1 MRDES
6 KQTTPSSLI
15 PHPSSLK
22 EHWLLD
28 PSVTYLNHGSFGAT
42 PKVVLAKQDEFRRR
56 MEQEPVRFLI
66 RELEPLL
73 DDVRRTLGT
82 FIGAPPDNLAFVPN
96 ATAGVNAV
104 LSSLTFSADDELVV
118 TNHEY
123 NACRNALEFIASRS
137 GARVNVVDIPFP
149 VGSPDEIF
157 DSVMSAA
164 TGRTRLLLIDHITSQ
179 TALIMP
185 VARIVTAMN
194 VRGIDTL
201 IDGAHAAGHIPLDI
215 RTIGPAYYTGNL
227 HKWVC
232 APKGAAFLYVRA
244 DKRDA
249 IRPVAISHGANSP
262 RTDRSRFHLEFDW
275 TGTYDPSPWLAV
287 SEALR
292 FLPTLVEGGWAEVMR
307 RNHTLVLRAR
317 EILCDA
323 LRLEKPAPDDMLGAM
338 ASVSLPDGEPTPLS
352 PLSIDPLQDALLERF
367 SIEVPVMQWPSPPK
381 RVLRVSAQLYNTVD
395 EYDQLAD
402 ALHQLL

>member
-1 MRDES
+1 M
-6 KQTTPSSLI
+6 
-15 PHPSSLK
+15 K

-82 FIGAPPDNLAFVPN
+82 FIGAPPENLAFVPN

-323 LRLEKPAPDDMLGAM
+323 LRIEKPAPDDMLGAM

>member
-1 MRDES
+1 M
-6 KQTTPSSLI
+6 
-15 PHPSSLK
+15 
-22 EHWLLD
+22 
-28 PSVTYLNHGSFGAT
+28 
-42 PKVVLAKQDEFRRR
+42 
-56 MEQEPVRFLI
+56 
-66 RELEPLL
+66 
-73 DDVRRTLGT
+73 
-82 FIGAPPDNLAFVPN
+82 
-96 ATAGVNAV
+96 
-104 LSSLTFSADDELVV
+104 
-118 TNHEY
+118 
-123 NACRNALEFIASRS
+123 
-137 GARVNVVDIPFP
+137 
-149 VGSPDEIF
+149 
-157 DSVMSAA
+157 
-164 TGRTRLLLIDHITSQ
+164 
-179 TALIMP
+179 
-185 VARIVTAMN
+185 
-194 VRGIDTL
+194 
-201 IDGAHAAGHIPLDI
+201 
-215 RTIGPAYYTGNL
+215 
-227 HKWVC
+227 C

-323 LRLEKPAPDDMLGAM
+323 LRIEKPAPDDMLGAM
-338 ASVSLPDGEPTPLS
+338 ASVSLPDGEPAPLS

>member
-1 MRDES
+1 
-6 KQTTPSSLI
+6 
-15 PHPSSLK
+15 
-22 EHWLLD
+22 
-28 PSVTYLNHGSFGAT
+28 
-42 PKVVLAKQDEFRRR
+42 

-82 FIGAPPDNLAFVPN
+82 FIGAPPENLAFVPN

-323 LRLEKPAPDDMLGAM
+323 LRIEKPAPDDMLGAM

>member
-1 MRDES
+1 M
-6 KQTTPSSLI
+6 
-15 PHPSSLK
+15 K

-73 DDVRRTLGT
+73 DDVRCTLGA
-82 FIGAPPDNLAFVPN
+82 FIGAPPENLAFVPN

-323 LRLEKPAPDDMLGAM
+323 LRIEKPAPDDMLGAM